1 MDRERCESVPAR
13 IHTVPRSDLFE
24 NGILTFEVAGTR
36 YLLADV
42 DGDVQAFS
50 VLGRSEE
57 RVDRA
62 AVADGR
68 VLCPLHGWPI
78 DPIDGR
84 CGAGQRCRYQ
94 PLSVEV
100 AGEEI
105 RMSLA

>member
-1 MDRERCESVPAR
+1 M
-13 IHTVPRSDLFE
+13 IHTISRSALPE
-24 NGILTFEVAGTR
+24 NGVLTFEVAGGH
-36 YLLADV
+36 YLVADV

-50 VLGRSEE
+50 VLGRSEQ
-57 RVDRA
+57 RADRA

-84 CGAGQRCRYQ
+84 CGAAQLCRYE

-100 AGEEI
+100 AGDQI
-105 RMSLA
+105 RVSLPCP